1 MILLQIEANF
11 IPLITLSNKASLLPM
26 KNNYL
31 SKFTFK
37 RYLVA
42 LTLGICFSLACP
54 LTVSANTIVIY
65 GATGNI
71 GSKIVTEALD
81 RGHKVIGVSRS
92 PETLKINHRN
102 FSAAKGDVSD
112 LQSMLDVIK
121 GADTV
126 IMSVRGSGPNNYPEE
141 SLDYVASKVFIQAAR
156 KIGQDAPRVIHLGG
170 GSTLYSKGVLALD
183 ARPSTE
189 GTAQHGLVWGHWL
202 ALQNYRAT
210 TAVKW
215 TVVSPSGGYDAEG
228 PRTGQYRQG
237 WDEVLVDE
245 SGKSKGISHRDMA
258 VAIIDEIE
266 KPKAL
271 KRRMTIG
278 Y

>member
-1 MILLQIEANF
+1 MNKLNFKSFGKHPFLLLGLLVINF
-11 IPLITLSNKASLLPM
+11 CMS
-26 KNNYL
+26 
-31 SKFTFK
+31 
-37 RYLVA
+37 
-42 LTLGICFSLACP
+42 GLAM
-54 LTVSANTIVIY
+54 ANTIVLY

-71 GSKIVTEALD
+71 GSKILTEALD
-81 RGHKVIGVSRS
+81 RGHKVVGVSRT
-92 PETLKINHRN
+92 PESITVKHPN
-102 FSAAKGDVSD
+102 FSTVKGDASD
-112 LQSMLDVIK
+112 LKSMLGIIK

-126 IMSVRGSGPNNYPEE
+126 IFSVRGSGPNNYPEE

-156 KIGQDAPRVIHLGG
+156 QLGAEAPRVIHLGG
-170 GSTLYSKGVLALD
+170 GSTLFNKGVLALD
-183 ARPSTE
+183 TRPSTE

-228 PRTGQYRQG
+228 PRTGKYRQG

-245 SGKSKGISHRDMA
+245 TGKSKPISHRDMA

-266 KPKAL
+266 KPKAI

-278 Y
+278 N

>member
-1 MILLQIEANF
+1 M
-11 IPLITLSNKASLLPM
+11 NKLNLALFSKRSLLV
-26 KNNYL
+26 
-31 SKFTFK
+31 F
-37 RYLVA
+37 A
-42 LTLGICFSLACP
+42 LLLINLCMPRLAI
-54 LTVSANTIVIY
+54 SSTIVLY

-71 GSKIVTEALD
+71 GSKILTEALD
-81 RGHKVIGVSRS
+81 RGHKVIGVSRT
-92 PETLKINHRN
+92 PESITVKHPN
-102 FSAAKGDVSD
+102 FSSVKGDASD
-112 LQSMLDVIK
+112 LQSMLSIIK

-126 IMSVRGSGPNNYPEE
+126 IFSVRGSGPHNYPEE

-156 KIGQDAPRVIHLGG
+156 QLGTEAPRVIHLGG
-170 GSTLYSKGVLALD
+170 GSTLFNKGVLALD
-183 ARPSTE
+183 TRPSTE

-215 TVVSPSGGYDAEG
+215 TVVSPSGGYDTEG
-228 PRTGQYRQG
+228 PRTGKYRQG

-245 SGKSKGISHRDMA
+245 TGKSKPISHRDMA

-266 KPKAL
+266 KPKAI

-278 Y
+278 N